1 MSKFSE
7 RLRSDK
13 KLFLIV
19 SVCIVGLALLVLS
32 EFIPDKDENVT
43 EDLIVNENVNFNSY
57 EKELENRLK
66 VLLES
71 IKDAGKVQ
79 VMITVESGDEKIYAT
94 ESNTDNE
101 NEERKYV
108 LLDVDGTDN
117 GLLLKVAQPKVRG
130 VAVVCQGADLPA
142 VREEITGAVTSVL
155 GISTNRVNISKMKS

>member
-108 LLDVDGTDN
+108 LLDVDGTDS
-117 GLLLKVAQPKVRG
+117 GLLLKIAQPKVRG
-130 VAVVCQGADLPA
+130 VAVVCQGADLPS